1 MRYLRL
7 TPPNTNSLKH
17 EGLAGTP
24 GYLRSVEHFQSTAFV
39 ITSSKHIK
47 PYMILKALCK
57 GFQEIYRFAL
67 LRSLG
72 KEWQLGKVT
81 VRAASPPTAA
91 VAVAG

>member
-1 MRYLRL
+1 MRYSRM
-7 TPPNTNSLKH
+7 SLY
-17 EGLAGTP
+17 GTKSFLLY
-24 GYLRSVEHFQSTAFV
+24 YLRSVEHFQSTAFV
-39 ITSSKHIK
+39 TTSSKHIK

-57 GFQEIYRFAL
+57 GFQEIYRFAM

-91 VAVAG
+91 VAVAD

>member
-1 MRYLRL
+1 M
-7 TPPNTNSLKH
+7 K
-17 EGLAGTP
+17 

-39 ITSSKHIK
+39 TTSSKHIK

-57 GFQEIYRFAL
+57 GFQEIYRFAM

-91 VAVAG
+91 VAVAD